1 MTKDSFGF
9 DSTRRPSTAE
19 KLKQFQPAPAST
31 PETPLDRIDA
41 IGEAHGFVTRQA
53 TSRPP
58 PPRRREIG
66 PTLALNMRAPERVA
80 HPFIRFCME
89 NRLSYWE
96 GIEEMMKRC
105 GISD

>member
-1 MTKDSFGF
+1 MAKDAFGF
-9 DSTRRPSTAE
+9 DDTRRPSTAE
-19 KLKQFQPAPAST
+19 KLRQFQPSSGP
-31 PETPLDRIDA
+31 PPDTPLDRIDA
-41 IGEAHGFVTRQA
+41 IGEAHGFVARQTA
-53 TSRPP
+53 TRPP

-89 NRLSYWE
+89 NRFSYWE

-105 GISD
+105 GIAD